1 MCSMEFIMRSLNLP
15 YDITTMEKEGF
26 EHVWKHIQFHS
37 FPDIDK
43 IKNGL
48 SFTKRMMAITT
59 SACLN

>member
-1 MCSMEFIMRSLNLP
+1 MRSLNLP